1 MRDQIL
7 VLNCHYFPIG
17 VSSYRNVFSNLA
29 TESQYGLDIH
39 YEFNNDG
46 SVNFENINYWNVV
59 RSIDEWMDLPI
70 RPYDNFIHTVRGA
83 VRLPTVVICSSYK
96 GIMHIKA
103 KFPTKQNIWERDNY
117 TCVYTGKKLN
127 KETLSV
133 DHVIPRSK
141 GGNSTW
147 ENLVTCDRLTNSNKG
162 SKTLVEAKLK
172 LKYKPYRP
180 RDGYQF
186 NLYKEEWHSFV
197 ANM

>member
-1 MRDQIL
+1 MFLGRIQ
-7 VLNCHYFPIG
+7 VLETY
-17 VSSYRNVFSNLA
+17 
-29 TESQYGLDIH
+29 
-39 YEFNNDG
+39 ND
-46 SVNFENINYWNVV
+46 WHV
-59 RSIDEWMDLPI
+59 RSEKLTLNVPSVAVTNEYFNLRRKVRFSRHNIYLRDLYQCQYCEDTFDFKDLTI
-70 RPYDNFIHTVRGA
+70 
-83 VRLPTVVICSSYK
+83 
-96 GIMHIKA
+96 
-103 KFPTKQNIWERDNY
+103 
-117 TCVYTGKKLN
+117 
-127 KETLSV
+127 

-162 SKTLVEAKLK
+162 SKTLAEAKLR